1 MIGDTFGKTESV
13 KNDPGELAR
22 VLELELIQKR
32 AAWQRANTRYCT
44 IRTISV
50 VFLFVVIA
58 ASIAAF
64 FLVFPRANEVHS
76 NPQDTTQA
84 IAPKP

>member
-32 AAWQRANTRYCT
+32 AAWQRANTRYRT

-50 VFLFVVIA
+50 VFLFLVVIG
-58 ASIAAF
+58 SIAAF
-64 FLVFPRANEVHS
+64 LFFFSHLPS
-76 NPQDTTQA
+76 
-84 IAPKP
+84 APWLLKR